1 MTLPLRR
8 WSLCFLLSLAAALAF
23 SSTELGLGE
32 ALAAAPGPSP
42 AGIVLTQGVTY
53 RARLR
58 LSFFQCLASRARIEK
73 KFGSGGFD
81 QVRVFMS
88 ARDLPRDWP
97 ASYRRK
103 SGSCERYA
111 EGVWA
116 RPTMP
121 RHRPSSIDAWWV
133 APAP

>member
-1 MTLPLRR
+1 L
-8 WSLCFLLSLAAALAF
+8 LLSFAAVLAF
-23 SSTELGLGE
+23 SSTPGGVTY
-32 ALAAAPGPSP
+32 ARAATPGPSP
-42 AGIVLTQGVTY
+42 TAIVLTQGVTY

-58 LSFFQCLASRARIEK
+58 LGFFECLASRDRIEK
-73 KFGSGGFD
+73 KLGSGGFS

-88 ARDLPRDWP
+88 KRDLPQDWP
-97 ASYRRK
+97 PGYRRK

-121 RHRPSSIDAWWV
+121 RKRPSSIDAWWV
-133 APAP
+133 APTP